1 VATLSAE
8 GAPTYLAGAQVSLRC
23 EKVAENARTATTDE
37 TGRFSF
43 ANLVPDKCTA
53 SASAQ
58 GFRTETKNVEVLE
71 NSSVEISFQLSLAPV
86 SETVTVSGAPPEID
100 VTSTSVA
107 APAITQKTLESAPL
121 VNERFQ
127 DALPL
132 LPGVLRGPDGLI
144 EIKGARPTQ
153 SGTLVNSVSA
163 IDPVTGQ
170 AAISLPLEAVESL
183 KVLPNPYSAEYGRFA
198 GGVTEVATRSGT
210 DEWRVLFTDFVPRLR
225 LRDGSFVGLESITP
239 RLTFA
244 GPLEKGKLFLFQ
256 SFDYRFVR
264 VEVPSLP
271 ALKNDQVFETF
282 DSHTQFDWDL
292 SAKHRLTGTL
302 SLYPQNLSFV
312 NLNTFNPL
320 PVTPDF
326 RQRGYLLSLNERAI
340 LGESLLESSFSFKRY
355 DVYVFPSSGLEGA
368 LKLFPEQNSGNWYG
382 QQDRNSGLYQWSQ
395 VYHFGRVQARGA
407 HMISVGYSYE
417 HSSYD
422 GDIANQ
428 PVLVLRED
436 GTLTQRI
443 GFTGPA
449 GLGAHKN
456 AFTLFVQDHWSPVP
470 RFTLDLGLRSDHD
483 SLSRDALNVAP
494 RLGFVAAPTRDQK
507 TAIRGGVGLFYDKI
521 PLNLATFP
529 QYPAEI
535 VTQFD
540 LLGLTALGAP
550 ATFVH
555 RLADSAGLRVP
566 YSLAWSFQVDREV
579 GRGFMFRF
587 SYEER
592 RTHRDFF
599 VDPVESTNLS
609 LGTLLL
615 ENAGRQSYREF
626 QGTVRWHGGERT
638 TLYASY
644 VRSRAQGELNNFEQF
659 FGNFPNP
666 VIRPNQFGPLPYDAP
681 NRVLFWG
688 SIGLPWKLEF
698 WPLLDAHSG
707 FPFSKV
713 DNDLN
718 FVGLRNRA
726 GRFPSFAS
734 LDVQLLRRFELSFLG
749 KKRRTLIGLKVF
761 NVTGHFNPRDVQQNI
776 FSPTF
781 GDFFNSVGRR
791 FRGKIEFE
799 F

>member
-1 VATLSAE
+1 MRSFRILSQQLAPLLFWLPLAAPLLGVAAQAGRGAAVHGTVTTLSAE
-8 GAPTYLAGAQVSLRC
+8 GAPAYLAGARVSLRC
-23 EKVAENARTATTDE
+23 EKVAENAGTATTDE

-53 SASAQ
+53 TASAQ

-71 NSSVEISFQLSLAPV
+71 NSTAEISFQLSLAPV
-86 SETVTVSGAPPEID
+86 SESVTVSGEAPEID
-100 VTSTSVA
+100 VTSTSAA

-121 VNERFQ
+121 VIELFQ

-144 EIKGARPTQ
+144 EIKGTRPTQ
-153 SGTLVNSVSA
+153 SATLVNSVSA

-183 KVLPNPYSAEYGRFA
+183 KVLPSPYSAEYGRFA
-198 GGVTEVATRSGT
+198 GAVTEVATRSGT
-210 DEWRVLFTDFVPRLR
+210 DKWEVLFTDFVPRLR
-225 LRDGSFVGLESITP
+225 RREGSFVGLESITP

-292 SAKHRLTGTL
+292 SDRHHLTGTL

-340 LGESLLESSFSFKRY
+340 FGERLLESSFSFKRY
-355 DVYVFPSSGLEGA
+355 DVHVFPSSGLGGA
-368 LKLFPEQNSGNWYG
+368 LELFPEQNSGNWYG
-382 QQDRNSGLYQWSQ
+382 QQDRNSSLYQWSQ
-395 VYHFGRVQARGA
+395 VYHFGRVQEHGA
-407 HMISVGYSYE
+407 HLISVGYSYE

-422 GDIANQ
+422 GDVANQ
-428 PVLVLRED
+428 PVVVLRED
-436 GTLTQRI
+436 STLSQRI

-456 AFTLFVQDHWSPVP
+456 AFTLFVQDHWSPAP

-521 PLNLATFP
+521 PLNVATFS

-535 VTQFD
+535 VTEFD
-540 LLGLTALGAP
+540 PLGLTALGAP

-555 RLADSAGLRVP
+555 RLADSAGVHVP

-587 SYEER
+587 GYEER
-592 RTHRDFF
+592 RTHWDFF
-599 VDPVESTNLS
+599 VDPVERTS
-609 LGTLLL
+609 LPLGELLL
-615 ENAGRQSYREF
+615 RNTGRQSYREF
-626 QGTVRWHGGERT
+626 QGTVRWHGSERT

-644 VRSRAQGELNNFEQF
+644 VR
-659 FGNFPNP
+659 
-666 VIRPNQFGPLPYDAP
+666 
-681 NRVLFWG
+681 
-688 SIGLPWKLEF
+688 
-698 WPLLDAHSG
+698 
-707 FPFSKV
+707 
-713 DNDLN
+713 
-718 FVGLRNRA
+718 
-726 GRFPSFAS
+726 
-734 LDVQLLRRFELSFLG
+734 
-749 KKRRTLIGLKVF
+749 
-761 NVTGHFNPRDVQQNI
+761 
-776 FSPTF
+776 
-781 GDFFNSVGRR
+781 
-791 FRGKIEFE
+791 
-799 F
+799 